1 MDCRVTVGDPIS
13 AATVSIRMSTDGGL
27 TFPTKLLPD
36 QTPSRPNSFP
46 TELLADTPND
56 GSAEL
61 SLTKSSS
68 AVRLMVHSGDFTNG
82 AGFTDIFDAN
92 FTAGKRTAD
101 GFRFVNPA
109 RLLET
114 RVGLGPKTIDGLWE
128 GDGRLA
134 DGETIEFQVTG
145 CGGIP
150 ASTDSASLNVVAISA
165 DKSRFLTVYSCDRPR
180 PVPAASVNYDGGDDR
195 PNAAI
200 TNLSVTGAVC
210 IYTSRVIDVFVDV
223 NGAIT

>member
-1 MDCRVTVGDPIS
+1 
-13 AATVSIRMSTDGGL
+13 
-27 TFPTKLLPD
+27 
-36 QTPSRPNSFP
+36 
-46 TELLADTPND
+46 
-56 GSAEL
+56 
-61 SLTKSSS
+61 
-68 AVRLMVHSGDFTNG
+68 MVHSGDFTNG

-165 DKSRFLTVYSCDRPR
+165 DKSRR
-180 PVPAASVNYDGGDDR
+180 
-195 PNAAI
+195 
-200 TNLSVTGAVC
+200 C
-210 IYTSRVIDVFVDV
+210 IRVIGRVRFRRRLSTTTVATI
-223 NGAIT
+223 GRTLQSRTCP